1 MLVDKKMLASGI
13 VMIIVGF
20 SITLY
25 LTETSPIGSVDM
37 TEEEKLDL
45 MIGERENSGYRT
57 LSGILIGVG
66 FLLLLISFGAR
77 RKRGSATKKTE
88 KKPEK

>member
-45 MIGERENSGYRT
+45 IIGERENSDYRT

-88 KKPEK
+88 KKPEM

>member
-1 MLVDKKMLASGI
+1 LLVDKRMLASGI
-13 VMIIVGF
+13 VMIVVGF

-45 MIGERENSGYRT
+45 IIGERENSDYRT

-77 RKRGSATKKTE
+77 RKRGSVTKKTE

>member
-45 MIGERENSGYRT
+45 IIGERENSDYRT

>member
-13 VMIIVGF
+13 VMIVVGF

-45 MIGERENSGYRT
+45 IIGERENSDYRT